1 MKYTLLEL
9 TQEVLSSLGSD
20 QVTAITDTAE
30 SDQVAHIIRTAY
42 FNIITRANLPE
53 HKKLFSLDA
62 SGSSLQPVLM
72 LKPDTVGKIEWI
84 KYNIRKSTDT
94 EDLFSYVTILPVQQ
108 FIDRMHLLGTDSTTV
123 DSMTLNSET
132 FYYSNN
138 AHPLYCTIVQDYY
151 IIFDSYDVVVDT
163 STLQASK
170 TLCYGQKVPTF
181 TLSDSFTPDM
191 DETQFPLLLNEAKS
205 LAFLELKQV
214 AHNLALKESKRQW
227 NTLQK
232 GKDLSSLSDFN
243 KLPNYGRKR

>member
-1 MKYTLLEL
+1 MIYNLLEM
-9 TQEVLSSLGSD
+9 TQEILSSLGSD
-20 QVTAITDTAE
+20 QVTSISDTAE

-84 KYNIRKSTDT
+84 KYNTRKSTDT
-94 EDLFSYVTILPVQQ
+94 EDFFNYVTILPVQQ
-108 FIDRMHLLGTDSTTV
+108 FVDRMHILGTDSSNV
-123 DSMTLNSET
+123 DTMTLNNET
-132 FYYSNN
+132 YYYTTD
-138 AHPLYCTIVQDYY
+138 AAPLNCTLVQDYY
-151 IIFDSYDVVVDT
+151 IIFDSYDSVVDT
-163 STLQASK
+163 STLQANK

-181 TLSDSFTPDM
+181 TLSDSFEPDL
-191 DETQFPLLLNEAKS
+191 DETQFPLLLNEAKA

-227 NTLQK
+227 NTLGK
-232 GKDLSSLSDFN
+232 GKDLVSLSDFN
-243 KLPNYGRKR
+243 KLPNYGRRK